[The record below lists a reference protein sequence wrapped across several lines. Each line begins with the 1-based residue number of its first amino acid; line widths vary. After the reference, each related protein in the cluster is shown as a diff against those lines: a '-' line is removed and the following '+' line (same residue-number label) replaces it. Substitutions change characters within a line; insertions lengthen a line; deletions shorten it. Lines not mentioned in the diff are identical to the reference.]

1 MAAWRD
7 HGGHLQRS
15 KRVRRAAGPTPCVG
29 SLHFDGVSDR
39 FGSRTDGTVDGASDR
54 TGQLGDLR
62 AAGNASRTSR
72 FSRRPIRRSPNPRST
87 QRRSVPWA
95 VSPAS
100 RPSRWAS
107 RSSMPKTQPV
117 PRSPSPWS
125 ASSPV
130 TSWRRAWLEDRS
142 WTVPAAES
150 SSPERSLL
158 TACAWADAALEQAS
172 CYRAARC
179 MPCAPGHALDL
190 DRESAAYGPHASRPP
205 A

>member
-1 MAAWRD
+1 MVVISRGPGVFVGLRDLRHAWGRFT
-7 HGGHLQRS
+7 S
-15 KRVRRAAGPTPCVG
+15 MG
-29 SLHFDGVSDR
+29 SVIALVAVV
-39 FGSRTDGTVDGASDR
+39 TVLWTGAFVR